1 VSEEGFWAKL
11 NRLLWRRSSASRTK
25 ERLDLDIVDPFE
37 RFEISI
43 RRASE
48 GYEEKE

>member
-1 VSEEGFWAKL
+1 MSEEGFWAKL
-11 NRLLWRRSSASRTK
+11 NRLLWRRSSASK
-25 ERLDLDIVDPFE
+25 PAKKLDIDIVDPFE

-48 GYEEKE
+48 GYEDQD